1 MSNKR
6 NDRTI
11 NGRPITTLQCH
22 TLLQGV
28 YIWVETKGTGHTF
41 LTVHDKNNLIL
52 YTYGRYDDVY
62 WTTLGMMGEG
72 VLIRY
77 TGIQATTYIKNE
89 LYRLSCQAYLISD
102 ASKEKVKQIF
112 DQMWNKSSE
121 HPDGKDVPEDVK
133 KFGRVIDHY
142 DLSGNNCTTKVIDVL
157 IKAGT
162 KIFSTNVTILNKNL
176 YTYKENFTIP
186 SSLKKFLDEKS
197 YRDNKVKNATNIMK
211 SYFPNSA
218 KINSLEKVGKIGESS
233 GSLGNSSGSGAN
245 SSSSEQMSSGSSPAS
260 SGGIV
265 GSSSNS

>member
-1 MSNKR
+1 MSTKR

-11 NGRPITTLQCH
+11 NGKPITTLQSYAP
-22 TLLQGV
+22 LQGV
-28 YIWVETKGTGHTF
+28 CIWVETKGTGHTF
-41 LTVHDKNNLIL
+41 LTVHNKDDLIL
-52 YTYGRYDDVY
+52 YTYGRYDDAYLV
-62 WTTLGMMGEG
+62 TAGLMGEG

-77 TGIQATTYIKNE
+77 TGTQATTYIKKE

-102 ASKEKVKQIF
+102 VSKEKVKQIF
-112 DQMWNKSSE
+112 DQIWNSSSE
-121 HPDGKDVPEDVK
+121 HPDGKGVAEDIK

-162 KIFSTNVTILNKNL
+162 KIFNTNVSIFNYNL
-176 YTYKENFTIP
+176 YTYKEDFTIP

-197 YRDNKVKNATNIMK
+197 YRDNRVTNVTDRMK

-218 KINSLEKVGKIGESS
+218 KINNLKKVGSLGESS
-233 GSLGNSSGSGAN
+233 GSLGNSSGSSAN

-260 SGGIV
+260 SAGSV
-265 GSSSNS
+265 GSSIN